1 MCRRY
6 ETNFKNINPSEIT
19 YDAYDKEERKYLINI
34 YSPFF
39 DIISKSG
46 MLEYSFIISINMENI
61 KNNNL
66 QNEYISVFN
75 NLNKSNIKYG
85 AIKFKYYEES
95 DLNLLKQ
102 FNLKFGQIK
111 KFCIF
116 DGRNGPNELN
126 FDLFYKNLFSLDIK
140 NNLIF
145 LKIWHFYLAS
155 LTFEPELFYS
165 INEFK
170 SLRYLELSGII
181 FTKIFTL
188 KLTGLNELYL
198 YSVWNITFAQD
209 IFINLRELNI
219 SSSNIIK
226 PNILIK
232 LPKIESFKYKHEAAV
247 YLKKIILQDNSS
259 LFDISSFSLI
269 FSFDD
274 ADCLEK
280 FHFKIISQI
289 NYDTFNNIC
298 KCVLNQPKLLSF
310 KFSANVKEIDIDFY
324 KNFIKNLLTMKLDKI
339 LIEVDKVNKEPIIY
353 YSKEELKQ
361 IYPEIDDNDD
371 EDEEEN
377 YIKIQKII

>member
-1 MCRRY
+1 M
-6 ETNFKNINPSEIT
+6 
-19 YDAYDKEERKYLINI
+19 DI
-34 YSPFF
+34 Y
-39 DIISKSG
+39 
-46 MLEYSFIISINMENI
+46 
-61 KNNNL
+61 
-66 QNEYISVFN
+66 
-75 NLNKSNIKYG
+75 
-85 AIKFKYYEES
+85 
-95 DLNLLKQ
+95 
-102 FNLKFGQIK
+102 
-111 KFCIF
+111 
-116 DGRNGPNELN
+116 
-126 FDLFYKNLFSLDIK
+126 
-140 NNLIF
+140 
-145 LKIWHFYLAS
+145 
-155 LTFEPELFYS
+155 
-165 INEFK
+165 
-170 SLRYLELSGII
+170 
-181 FTKIFTL
+181 
-188 KLTGLNELYL
+188 
-198 YSVWNITFAQD
+198 
-209 IFINLRELNI
+209 
-219 SSSNIIK
+219 SSNIIK
-226 PNILIK
+226 QNILIK